1 MDLIFFGMQG
11 AGKGTIGKL
20 VAHKYGLEVFETGG
34 ELRKL
39 SAEDSELGKKVKA
52 IIEAGN
58 LVSNEVVMEI
68 VENFMKN
75 LGEGKSVLFDG
86 IPRKVVQAETL
97 NALLEKYKREYKGV
111 LLEIS
116 MDTALARLTTR
127 RICDTCKTVFPAD
140 YKGEKCECGGTLTV
154 RKDDNASAIHNR
166 LDAFQNETMPA
177 IQMYADKLI
186 KINGEGSIE
195 EVEKLAYEILDPLF
209 A

>member
-20 VAHKYGLEVFETGG
+20 VAKKYGLEVFETGG

-39 SAEDSELGKKVKA
+39 SQEDSELGKKVKG
-52 IIEAGN
+52 IIEAGH

-75 LGEGKSVLFDG
+75 LGEGKAVLFDG

-97 NALLEKYKREYKGV
+97 NELLGKYGREYKGV

-116 MDTALARLTTR
+116 TDTALKRLTTR
-127 RICDTCKTVFPAD
+127 RICGSCKAVFPSD
-140 YKGEKCECGGTLTV
+140 YKEEKCKCGGELTT
-154 RKDDNASAIHNR
+154 RKDDNPQAIHTR
-166 LDAFQNETMPA
+166 LEAFENETAPA
-177 IQMYADKLI
+177 IEMYADRLI
-186 KINGEGSIE
+186 KIDGEGSIE
-195 EVEKLAYEILDPLF
+195 EVEKLTYETLDPLF
-209 A
+209 T